1 MADEIKLLRCN
12 KRLQQLIKWI
22 IALIKPCCVKVG
34 SGPRIRNHHQRADPS
49 LSGQEVTT
57 SHNTEGQ
64 MGDLLISPG
73 AGEKGN
79 SLCASP
85 EPPGPQ
91 RPFEKESPSLGRF
104 SPRGTPPP
112 GVLGAHSH
120 ELRPV
125 CTCLP
130 LASCCPQDTFRGS
143 VAQGH
148 EAEAPTPA
156 SKPAGSRGQP
166 PKVGDTATASIPD
179 RIWEGSSAM
188 SPSQICLCPG
198 PS

>member
-1 MADEIKLLRCN
+1 
-12 KRLQQLIKWI
+12 
-22 IALIKPCCVKVG
+22 
-34 SGPRIRNHHQRADPS
+34 
-49 LSGQEVTT
+49 
-57 SHNTEGQ
+57 
-64 MGDLLISPG
+64 MGDLLIPPG

-91 RPFEKESPSLGRF
+91 WPFEESPSLGRF
-104 SPRGTPPP
+104 SPREHHLPVSWQHTADEP
-112 GVLGAHSH
+112 
-120 ELRPV
+120 RPV
-125 CTCLP
+125 CTCLL
-130 LASCCPQDTFRGS
+130 LASRCPQDTFPGS
-143 VAQGH
+143 VAQGPQGH

-166 PKVGDTATASIPD
+166 PKVGDTATANIPD